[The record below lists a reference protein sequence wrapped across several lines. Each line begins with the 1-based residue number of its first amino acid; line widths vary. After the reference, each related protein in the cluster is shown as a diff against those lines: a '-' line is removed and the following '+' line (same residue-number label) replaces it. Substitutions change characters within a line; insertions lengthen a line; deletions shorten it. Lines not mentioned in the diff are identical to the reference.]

1 MDIFA
6 GICLF
11 SASAALRCLMV
22 ISSQDSDSVD
32 DIDDGDEEEEEEE
45 EVTAGGVGVQESLYA
60 RGTAPVG
67 GK

>member
-32 DIDDGDEEEEEEE
+32 DIDDGDEEEEEE
-45 EVTAGGVGVQESLYA
+45 VTAGGVGVRESLYA

>member
-45 EVTAGGVGVQESLYA
+45 VTAGGVGVQESLYA

>member
-32 DIDDGDEEEEEEE
+32 DIDDGDEEEEEE
-45 EVTAGGVGVQESLYA
+45 VTAGGVGVQESLYA

>member
-32 DIDDGDEEEEEEE
+32 DIDDCDEEEEEE
-45 EVTAGGVGVQESLYA
+45 EVTAGGVGVRESLYA